1 MKPDILTETN
11 IDSLRAEIDTID
23 EQLLNLMSRRL
34 TAARKI
40 GTIKSRNNARI
51 LDAGREK
58 TIFQRL
64 TSLNRGPL
72 TTTAMHHIFSEIIAA
87 SREIQG
93 PVSIAYLGP
102 EGTFTHMA
110 AIQQF
115 GHLARLTPFFN
126 ISDVFQEIDKGNYHY
141 GVVPVENSIEG
152 AVNHTLDLFLETH
165 VSICAEIYMNIAHDL
180 LSVSDDLSEIRVI
193 HSHPQAFA
201 QCRKWMRTHLPH
213 AVFEACSSTAVA
225 AQKARDHSDAA
236 AIASRDAAHIYQL
249 KTVASRIEDSA
260 CNTTRFLV
268 IGQDSPAPSEND
280 KTSLMFA
287 TSHTPGSLYQALKP
301 LNDAAINMVK
311 LESRPARYANWS
323 YIFFTDIEGHI
334 QDSGIQKAVS
344 KMKPLCMFIKCLGS
358 YPRAET
364 VF

>member
-1 MKPDILTETN
+1 MKPDTSVMPP
-11 IDSLRAEIDTID
+11 IDVLRAEIDDID
-23 EQLLNLMSRRL
+23 EQLLTLLCRRL

-40 GTIKSRNNARI
+40 GGIKSQNGAGI
-51 LDAGREK
+51 LDVGREK

-64 TSLNRGPL
+64 ASLNRGPL

-110 AIQQF
+110 AIRQF
-115 GHLARLTPFFN
+115 GHLARLTPLFH
-126 ISDVFQEIDKGNYHY
+126 ISDVFQEIDAGNHHY

-152 AVNHTLDLFLETH
+152 AVTHTLDLFLETH
-165 VSICAEIYMNIAHDL
+165 VSICAEIYMNISHDL
-180 LSVSDDLSEIRVI
+180 LSVSGELSAIQVI
-193 HSHPQAFA
+193 YSHPQAFA
-201 QCRKWMRTHLPH
+201 QCRKWIQTHLPH
-213 AVFEACSSTAVA
+213 VAFEPCSSTAAA
-225 AQKARDHSDAA
+225 AQRALARPDSA
-236 AIASRDAAHIYQL
+236 AIGSQDAAHIYHL
-249 KTVASRIEDSA
+249 NTAASGIADSA
-260 CNTTRFLV
+260 RNTTRFLV
-268 IGQDSPAPSEND
+268 IGPDSPSPSEND

-287 TSHTPGSLYQALKP
+287 TAHTPGALYQALKP
-301 LNDAAINMVK
+301 LNDAGINMVK

-323 YIFFTDIEGHI
+323 YIFFTDFEGHI
-334 QDSGIQKAVS
+334 QDPRIQKAVAE
-344 KMKPLCMFIKCLGS
+344 MKSLCMFIKCLGS